1 MPRSKNTNTYHYKV
15 DYKNDCEYSPIFT
28 NHFKTAKEACDFL
41 GMSRSTFYDIAKD
54 KLETKHFRTTKLG
67 FNLIEVEKVNI
78 PVYEKILISFD

>member
-1 MPRSKNTNTYHYKV
+1 MPRSKNENTYHYKV
-15 DYKNDCEYSPIFT
+15 NYRNDCEYSPVFT

-54 KLETKHFRTTKLG
+54 KLEKKHFRTTKLG
-67 FNLIEVEKVNI
+67 YNLIEVEKVNI